1 MAALGRAVLR
11 LRFRYRRLRLRL
23 LLPAIVPL
31 LLVTR
36 EAEAQVAFDWQISGS
51 ATVGF
56 TDNVVNTPE
65 PVNADDPEPEA
76 DGFGTVSPGVL
87 LQFETPSAT
96 QTLAYNFGYSFYFIH
111 SDANS
116 FSNSLNYGLRAPTS
130 ETTSFTLVLS
140 GAQSTVQQL
149 TLLGPAG
156 GTTAQ
161 PTPGDPEAQPDGSDM
176 LISAGVGQGFSAQ
189 LSETVNFSQALQGN
203 VGRTIVADD
212 EDTGT
217 YVGSLGFTI
226 SKAFEINTLSFEQ
239 GNDLQYTP
247 EGQGVLVTA
256 ELAQV
261 LHRLR
266 MVWSHQFSETWT
278 SQVGAGVVLGYDA
291 INFDTPIVQPTGLA
305 SLNWAGAVGSFGVS
319 YAHDAQPNLLLRQV
333 VATDIV
339 NVNGRVQL
347 PRGFDVAGSTG
358 AQITQSI
365 IGEDSGATPGMSVVA
380 DIAFGWVPAGSPARI
395 DARYQFSRQFAIG
408 EDTTGALFPTIQR
421 HTVLLSTTFA
431 YPGTPEAGGAAPF
444 VALPPVTAN
453 PDILANQAPR
463 SERAIDEEEKLLK
476 EELRGKKDGAEGE

>member
-1 MAALGRAVLR
+1 MAPLGRAVLR
-11 LRFRYRRLRLRL
+11 LAPRYRLRLRL
-23 LLPAIVPL
+23 LLPAAVPL
-31 LLVTR
+31 LLVSR
-36 EAEAQVAFDWQISGS
+36 EAQAQVAFDWQISGS

-65 PVNADDPEPEA
+65 PENEGDPEPEA
-76 DGFGTVSPGVL
+76 DGFGTVSPAIS
-87 LQFETPSAT
+87 LQFESPSAT

-111 SDANS
+111 TDANS
-116 FSNSLNYGLRAPTS
+116 FSNSLSYGLRAPTS

-156 GTTAQ
+156 GGNAQ
-161 PTPGDPEAQPDGSDM
+161 PTPGAQPDGTDM
-176 LISAGVGQGFSAQ
+176 LITAGLGQGFTAQ
-189 LSETVNFSQALQGN
+189 LSETVTFSQALQGN
-203 VGRTIVADD
+203 VGRTIVADA

-226 SKAFEINTLSFEQ
+226 AKAFETNSLSFEQ

-247 EGQGVLVTA
+247 AGTGLVVTD

-266 MVWSHQFSETWT
+266 MVWAHQFSDTWT
-278 SQVGAGVVLGYDA
+278 SQLGAGVVLGYDA
-291 INFDTPIVQPTGLA
+291 INFDTPIAQPTGLA
-305 SLNWAGAVGSFGVS
+305 SIGWTGAVGSFGAS
-319 YAHDAQPNLLLRQV
+319 FAHDAQPNLLLRQV
-333 VATDIV
+333 VATDSL
-339 NVNGRVQL
+339 NVQGRVQL

-358 AQITQSI
+358 AQVTQSI
-365 IGEDSGATPGMSVVA
+365 IGEDSGATPGMSIVA
-380 DIAFGWVPAGSPARI
+380 DIAFGWVPRSAPVRI
-395 DARYQFSRQFAIG
+395 DARYQFSRQFTIG
-408 EDTTGALFPTIQR
+408 EDTTGELFPAIQR
-421 HTVLLSTTFA
+421 HTVLLGTTFA

-444 VALPPVTAN
+444 VALPPVSAN

-476 EELRGKKDGAEGE
+476 DELRGKKDGAEGE

>member
-1 MAALGRAVLR
+1 MAALGQAVLR
-11 LRFRYRRLRLRL
+11 LAPRYRLRLRL
-23 LLPAIVPL
+23 LLPAAVPL
-31 LLVTR
+31 LLVSR
-36 EAEAQVAFDWQISGS
+36 EAQAQVAFDWQISGS

-65 PVNADDPEPEA
+65 PENEGDPEPEA
-76 DGFGTVSPGVL
+76 DGFGTVSPGIS

-111 SDANS
+111 TDANS

-130 ETTSFTLVLS
+130 DTTSFTLVLS

-156 GTTAQ
+156 GATAQ
-161 PTPGDPEAQPDGSDM
+161 PTPGTQPDGTDM
-176 LISAGVGQGFSAQ
+176 LISAGLGQGFNAQ

-203 VGRTIVADD
+203 VGRTIVADG

-217 YVGSLGFTI
+217 YVGSLGFTV
-226 SKAFEINTLSFEQ
+226 SKAFAINSLSFEQ

-247 EGQGVLVTA
+247 EGAGVLATA

-266 MVWSHQFSETWT
+266 MVWSHQFSDTWT
-278 SQVGAGVVLGYDA
+278 SQLGAGVVLGYDA
-291 INFDTPIVQPTGLA
+291 INFDAPIVQPTGLA
-305 SLNWAGAVGSFGVS
+305 SIAWAGTAGTFGIS
-319 YAHDAQPNLLLRQV
+319 ASHDAQPNLLLRQV
-333 VATDIV
+333 VSNDALNIQ
-339 NVNGRVQL
+339 GRVQL

-365 IGEDSGATPGMSVVA
+365 IGEDSTATPGMSVVA
-380 DIAFGWVPAGSPARI
+380 DIAFGWVPANSPVRI
-395 DARYQFSRQFAIG
+395 DARYQFSRQFALG
-408 EDTTGALFPTIQR
+408 EETTGVLFPTIQR
-421 HTVLLSTTFA
+421 HTVLLGTTFA

-444 VALPPVTAN
+444 VALPPVSAN
-453 PDILANQAPR
+453 PDILANQAPK
-463 SERAIDEEEKLLK
+463 SERAKDEEEKLLK